1 MERPP
6 RPRGERLVN
15 RSLIMRSMVL
25 LGGIQ
30 AVVAM
35 AAFFFLYWTY
45 GWQPGTNMF
54 TLGAVA
60 AGGSTVYILAT
71 TMTHGAVVTTQI
83 GNAFAQRTNVQSV
96 FKIGIFSNRL
106 LLWGILAEMLM
117 FCALVYVPF
126 LADIFHHG
134 PINLWPDWAFLIM
147 LTPLLLVADEV
158 RKWVLRRRIAQRA
171 LHE

>member
-1 MERPP
+1 
-6 RPRGERLVN
+6 
-15 RSLIMRSMVL
+15 
-25 LGGIQ
+25 
-30 AVVAM
+30 
-35 AAFFFLYWTY
+35 
-45 GWQPGTNMF
+45 
-54 TLGAVA
+54 VA

-106 LLWGILAEMLM
+106 LLWGILAELIM

-158 RKWVLRRRIAQRA
+158 RKWVLRRRIARRA
-171 LHE
+171 SHG